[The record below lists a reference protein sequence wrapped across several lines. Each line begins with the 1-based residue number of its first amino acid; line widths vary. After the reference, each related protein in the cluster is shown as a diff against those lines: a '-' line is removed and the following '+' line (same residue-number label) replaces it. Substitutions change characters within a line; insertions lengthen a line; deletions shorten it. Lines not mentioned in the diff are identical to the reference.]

1 MISTVNFVFIL
12 CERVLYA
19 LNFMKVEKKIHLQM
33 KFFKFGLSPS
43 GIKKNWQA
51 KVKYS
56 RRLLEMQ
63 SVNQKIIKTYR
74 VSGL

>member
-1 MISTVNFVFIL
+1 
-12 CERVLYA
+12 
-19 LNFMKVEKKIHLQM
+19 M

-43 GIKKNWQA
+43 RIKKNWQA

-63 SVNQKIIKTYR
+63 SVNQKIIKT
-74 VSGL
+74 LECLA